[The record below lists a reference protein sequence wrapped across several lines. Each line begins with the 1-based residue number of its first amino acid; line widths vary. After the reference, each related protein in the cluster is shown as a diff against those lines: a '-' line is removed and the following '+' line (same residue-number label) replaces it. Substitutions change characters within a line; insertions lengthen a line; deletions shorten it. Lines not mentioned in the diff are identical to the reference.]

1 MTITKV
7 SSSQN
12 MFLLHYCSSAM
23 LVSLCCGGS
32 VLALKLCSLV
42 MSWIARRQQ
51 CLLEILAYSVDS
63 LCPSESCQ
71 E

>member
-12 MFLLHYCSSAM
+12 MFLLHYCSSEM

-32 VLALKLCSLV
+32 VLALKLCSVV
-42 MSWIARRQQ
+42 MSWMPGGSSV
-51 CLLEILAYSVDS
+51 LEILAHSVDS